1 MTLARARVR
10 HSGRRRA
17 AARRPRGT
25 AGETRERLVRAAA
38 GVFNRSGYHGT
49 DSNRLARAAGYSPA
63 TFYKH
68 FDDKRDI
75 FLAAY
80 EAWVTA
86 EWSKVERLLREGG
99 RPEAQATRIV
109 DLVVAHHRRW
119 RGLRASL
126 RTLVAA
132 DATACAFYRA
142 QRRRQLRMIDDLK
155 VSPKAKARRP
165 EEDAMLLFT
174 LERVCDAIAEGE
186 LRGLG
191 LSVTPTI
198 ALLRALVLK
207 HIA

>member
-1 MTLARARVR
+1 LARARVR
-10 HSGRRRA
+10 PSGRRRA

-25 AGETRERLVRAAA
+25 AGETRERLVRSAA

-68 FDDKRDI
+68 FDDKRAI

-132 DATACAFYRA
+132 DATARAFYRA